1 MYVVSTKQMLNN
13 ARRGGYAVPAFNIHN
28 LETMQV
34 VVETAASM
42 HAPVIIAGTPGTFT
56 HAGTENL
63 MALVSAMA
71 KQYHHPLAIHLD
83 HHTKFD
89 DIAQKVRSGVRSVM
103 IDASHLPFAQN
114 ISRVKEVVDFC
125 HRFDVSVEAELGQ
138 LGGQEDDV
146 QVNEA
151 DAFYTNPVQA
161 REFAEATG
169 IDSLA
174 VAIGTAHGMYAS
186 APALDFSRLEN
197 IRQWVNLRWCC
208 MARQDYRQRI
218 FSKHQTGD
226 MQNQR
231 CNGAEKC
238 LLAGVKKLPDRV
250 PRSDRSP
257 GLFAVG

>member
-103 IDASHLPFAQN
+103 IDASHLPLRKIFHGSKRWWIFAIALMSASKRSWGN
-114 ISRVKEVVDFC
+114 L
-125 HRFDVSVEAELGQ
+125 A
-138 LGGQEDDV
+138 
-146 QVNEA
+146 
-151 DAFYTNPVQA
+151 A
-161 REFAEATG
+161 RKMMCKSMKPMLFIPT
-169 IDSLA
+169 
-174 VAIGTAHGMYAS
+174 
-186 APALDFSRLEN
+186 PFR
-197 IRQWVNLRWCC
+197 RVNLP
-208 MARQDYRQRI
+208 RQ
-218 FSKHQTGD
+218 
-226 MQNQR
+226 
-231 CNGAEKC
+231 
-238 LLAGVKKLPDRV
+238 
-250 PRSDRSP
+250 P
-257 GLFAVG
+257 GLIPGGRHRHGSWDVCQRTGA

>member
-13 ARRGGYAVPAFNIHN
+13 AQRGGYAVPAFNIHN

-151 DAFYTNPVQA
+151 TPTPF
-161 REFAEATG
+161 R
-169 IDSLA
+169 
-174 VAIGTAHGMYAS
+174 
-186 APALDFSRLEN
+186 R
-197 IRQWVNLRWCC
+197 VNLP
-208 MARQDYRQRI
+208 RQPGLI
-218 FSKHQTGD
+218 
-226 MQNQR
+226 
-231 CNGAEKC
+231 
-238 LLAGVKKLPDRV
+238 PW
-250 PRSDRSP
+250 RSP
-257 GLFAVG
+257 SARLTVCMPEHRRLIFLDWRTFASG

>member
-13 ARRGGYAVPAFNIHN
+13 AQRGGYAVPAFNIHN

-34 VVETAASM
+34 VVETAANL
-42 HAPVIIAGTPGTFT
+42 HAPVIIAGTHGTFT

-63 MALVSAMA
+63 LALVSAMA

-138 LGGQEDDV
+138 LGGGKMMCKSMKLML
-146 QVNEA
+146 
-151 DAFYTNPVQA
+151 FIPTPL
-161 REFAEATG
+161 R
-169 IDSLA
+169 
-174 VAIGTAHGMYAS
+174 
-186 APALDFSRLEN
+186 R
-197 IRQWVNLRWCC
+197 VNLP
-208 MARQDYRQRI
+208 RQPELIHGGRHRHGSWDVCQR
-218 FSKHQTGD
+218 TG
-226 MQNQR
+226 
-231 CNGAEKC
+231 A
-238 LLAGVKKLPDRV
+238 
-250 PRSDRSP
+250 
-257 GLFAVG
+257 

>member
-1 MYVVSTKQMLNN
+1 
-13 ARRGGYAVPAFNIHN
+13 
-28 LETMQV
+28 
-34 VVETAASM
+34 
-42 HAPVIIAGTPGTFT
+42 
-56 HAGTENL
+56 

-151 DAFYTNPVQA
+151 DAFIPTPF
-161 REFAEATG
+161 R
-169 IDSLA
+169 
-174 VAIGTAHGMYAS
+174 
-186 APALDFSRLEN
+186 R
-197 IRQWVNLRWCC
+197 VNLP
-208 MARQDYRQRI
+208 RQPGLI
-218 FSKHQTGD
+218 
-226 MQNQR
+226 
-231 CNGAEKC
+231 
-238 LLAGVKKLPDRV
+238 PW
-250 PRSDRSP
+250 RSP
-257 GLFAVG
+257 SARLMGCMPAHRRLIFLDWRTFASG

>member
-13 ARRGGYAVPAFNIHN
+13 AQRGGYAVPAFNIHN

-125 HRFDVSVEAELGQ
+125 HRFDVSVEAELGN
-138 LGGQEDDV
+138 L
-146 QVNEA
+146 A
-151 DAFYTNPVQA
+151 A
-161 REFAEATG
+161 RKMMCKSMKQMRCTPTPF
-169 IDSLA
+169 
-174 VAIGTAHGMYAS
+174 
-186 APALDFSRLEN
+186 R
-197 IRQWVNLRWCC
+197 RVNLP
-208 MARQDYRQRI
+208 RQPGLI
-218 FSKHQTGD
+218 
-226 MQNQR
+226 
-231 CNGAEKC
+231 
-238 LLAGVKKLPDRV
+238 PW
-250 PRSDRSP
+250 RSP
-257 GLFAVG
+257 SARLTVCMPEHRRLIFLDWRTFASG

>member
-13 ARRGGYAVPAFNIHN
+13 AQRGGYAVPAFNIHN

-146 QVNEA
+146 QMRCTPTP
-151 DAFYTNPVQA
+151 F
-161 REFAEATG
+161 R
-169 IDSLA
+169 
-174 VAIGTAHGMYAS
+174 
-186 APALDFSRLEN
+186 R
-197 IRQWVNLRWCC
+197 VNLP
-208 MARQDYRQRI
+208 RQPGLI
-218 FSKHQTGD
+218 
-226 MQNQR
+226 
-231 CNGAEKC
+231 
-238 LLAGVKKLPDRV
+238 PW
-250 PRSDRSP
+250 RSP
-257 GLFAVG
+257 SARLTVCMPEHRRLIFLDWRTFASG

>member
-1 MYVVSTKQMLNN
+1 MKMYVVSTKQMLNN
-13 ARRGGYAVPAFNIHN
+13 AQRGGYAVPAFNIHN

-34 VVETAASM
+34 VVETAANL

-63 MALVSAMA
+63 LALVSAMA

-138 LGGQEDDV
+138 LGGQKMMCKSMKPML
-146 QVNEA
+146 
-151 DAFYTNPVQA
+151 FIPTPL
-161 REFAEATG
+161 R
-169 IDSLA
+169 
-174 VAIGTAHGMYAS
+174 
-186 APALDFSRLEN
+186 R
-197 IRQWVNLRWCC
+197 VNLP
-208 MARQDYRQRI
+208 RQPELI
-218 FSKHQTGD
+218 
-226 MQNQR
+226 
-231 CNGAEKC
+231 
-238 LLAGVKKLPDRV
+238 PW
-250 PRSDRSP
+250 RSP
-257 GLFAVG
+257 SARLMGCMPAHRRLIFLDWRTFASG

>member
-13 ARRGGYAVPAFNIHN
+13 AQRGGYAVPAFNIHN

-34 VVETAASM
+34 VVETAANL

-63 MALVSAMA
+63 LALVSAMA

-138 LGGQEDDV
+138 LGGQKMMCKSMKPMRC
-146 QVNEA
+146 
-151 DAFYTNPVQA
+151 TPTPH
-161 REFAEATG
+161 R
-169 IDSLA
+169 
-174 VAIGTAHGMYAS
+174 
-186 APALDFSRLEN
+186 R
-197 IRQWVNLRWCC
+197 VNLP
-208 MARQDYRQRI
+208 RQ
-218 FSKHQTGD
+218 
-226 MQNQR
+226 
-231 CNGAEKC
+231 
-238 LLAGVKKLPDRV
+238 
-250 PRSDRSP
+250 P
-257 GLFAVG
+257 GLIPPGGRHRYGSRYVCQRTGA